1 MLLADRVSA
10 LLYHS
15 GSIPELSNPF
25 VEQIVGVS
33 SRLVNL
39 PDPTGSPHLLEILVP
54 SPVAIIAKAGFRSQ
68 FCGGKLRMH
77 ARPEVQEIL
86 IAKKLKR
93 WAMIGQHPFVD
104 PTCSPSRARRNF
116 LRLPA
121 RYPDTAQRLNLTVA
135 SAYPRI

>member
-1 MLLADRVSA
+1 VPRFESCQKW
-10 LLYHS
+10 
-15 GSIPELSNPF
+15 GS
-25 VEQIVGVS
+25 GVS
-33 SRLVNL
+33 SAE
-39 PDPTGSPHLLEILVP
+39 EIET
-54 SPVAIIAKAGFRSQ
+54 
-68 FCGGKLRMH
+68 MH

-116 LRLPA
+116 LRLLA